1 MATVKE
7 TIATL
12 PSLFNPKKAKGY
24 TRIIQLDISGEG
36 GGQWYL
42 DVKNQELRVV
52 EGKAEKPR
60 FVMTVSDEAFV
71 KYFSGAEPVMSL
83 VRSGQLKFTGPMTE
97 GIAFS
102 SLWIIPK
109 K

>member
-1 MATVKE
+1 MPNVKE

-12 PSLFNPKKAKGY
+12 PALFNPKKAKGY
-24 TRIIQLDISGEG
+24 TRIIQLDISGAD

-42 DVKNQELRVV
+42 DVKNQELHVV

-71 KYFSGAEPVMSL
+71 AYFTGAEGPMTL
-83 VRSGQLKFTGPMTE
+83 VKSGKLKFTGPMTE

-102 SLWIIPK
+102 SLWTFPK